1 MSKMFLLMYFCI
13 KCLITIKA
21 LNLTGYLLKLN
32 KVFFKVNTLFDSY
45 FPILSLLRKKRNID
59 TEMYVMFHFLKKKKK
74 KSYFNLE
81 ILFRMSLN
89 VL

>member
-1 MSKMFLLMYFCI
+1 MYFCI
-13 KCLITIKA
+13 KCLITTKA

-59 TEMYVMFHFLKKKKK
+59 TEMYVTFHFWKKKII
-74 KSYFNLE
+74 YFNLE